1 MAVAGSASLSGRS
14 RGPTRPSIVID
25 ARCVHRMISGIDRY
39 VLGLLSGIASL
50 DSRPEVPIK
59 VLARPG
65 SMIHE
70 TIGSAGYFEL
80 VECAWSPW
88 GFRSQANLPRL
99 LRSLGCTVYH
109 APHVYA
115 PLRGRGFTR
124 IITVHDLIPH
134 VRRFEM
140 ARSMKSRIFPLW
152 DQWFRAQCT
161 VADCII
167 TVSEFSKRQLMEV
180 IGVPAEKIVVI
191 HNGVDAPCGTGGGG
205 TGILPVPGLHGQDAR
220 ATNGW
225 ATDVSATDSIRQ
237 RFNLR
242 GRIISYIG
250 RHDPYK
256 NLATLVKAFAAARPL
271 IQGEVT
277 LVIGGK
283 RDRRYPQMDEAVAS
297 LDAATRERIVFTDYV
312 DEPTRL
318 ALLRASDLFVFPSKH
333 EGFGLPP
340 LEAMSLGVP
349 VVAANATSLP
359 EVLGDAAL
367 LVEPEDVQAM
377 ARAMASVLNDPALGA
392 RLRDAGRRQAA
403 KFTWE
408 KCALAH
414 LVTYQK

>member
-1 MAVAGSASLSGRS
+1 M
-14 RGPTRPSIVID
+14 TIVID
-25 ARCVHRMISGIDRY
+25 ARGVHQTISGIDRY
-39 VLGLLSGIASL
+39 VLGLLGGLANL
-50 DSRPEVPIK
+50 DSRPAALIK
-59 VLARPG
+59 VLVRPG
-65 SMIHE
+65 SMVRE
-70 TIGSAGYFEL
+70 AIGYRDCFEL

-88 GFRSQANLPRL
+88 GFRSQANLPKL
-99 LRSLGCTVYH
+99 LRSIGCTAYH

-140 ARSMKSRIFPLW
+140 ARSLKSRVFLLW
-152 DQWFRAQCT
+152 DQWFRAQCA
-161 VADCII
+161 VADRII
-167 TVSEFSKRQLMEV
+167 TVSAFSKQQLMEV
-180 IGVPAEKIVVI
+180 IGVPGEKITVI
-191 HNGVDAPCGTGGGG
+191 HNGVVAPPNDAPA
-205 TGILPVPGLHGQDAR
+205 PGPGVEVR
-220 ATNGW
+220 T
-225 ATDVSATDSIRQ
+225 

-242 GRIISYIG
+242 GKIISYIG

-256 NLATLVKAFAAARPL
+256 NLATLVKAFAAMRPL
-271 IQGEVT
+271 LQGGGEVT

-283 RDRRYPQMDEAVAS
+283 QDRRYPKAAEAVAS

-359 EVLGDAAL
+359 EVLEDAAL

-377 ARAMASVLNDPALGA
+377 AQAMARVLNDDSEAK
-392 RLRDAGRRQAA
+392 RLCEAGKRQAA

-408 KCALAH
+408 KCAAAH
-414 LVTYQK
+414 MQVYAS